1 MAERK
6 QGTKLCGLKPRR
18 LLVPTEAEQ
27 KSGHRLEQQC
37 GGGRVGTAG
46 ESRLSFT
53 DFYTTFLLEKDKMIV
68 LAFSYPI

>member
-1 MAERK
+1 M
-6 QGTKLCGLKPRR
+6 LCGVKPRG
-18 LLVPTEAEQ
+18 LLVLTGAEE
-27 KSGHRLEQQC
+27 KSGHPCR
-37 GGGRVGTAG
+37 GRSGSVGAAVGTAG

>member
-1 MAERK
+1 MRLEASEAAGPHRGRAE
-6 QGTKLCGLKPRR
+6 KP
-18 LLVPTEAEQ
+18 
-27 KSGHRLEQQC
+27 GHRLEQQC